1 MDHTPYRWI
10 PITRA
15 NHPDRL
21 HLSPVIAESIAITAA
36 TEEPAV
42 LVREQHRYLLLGP
55 QDRRLPRIA
64 QAAQAAEA
72 DGWPAFLRIGGGS
85 AVLLDE
91 GTLSFGATRPC
102 RDLTTLVR
110 NFHELA
116 AGAVAALRRLG
127 LPAEFGAAPGSYCE
141 GPYDI
146 VVRGQKVAG
155 VAQAIRQGFTL
166 VSGMLVVHQ
175 DPVAIT
181 DRIQRL
187 YRDAGSTQ
195 QLSASAVTSLDRLLG
210 RVPPTDELVAAL
222 AAGYAETLPLTPD
235 DVRPHEWAR
244 AEALMPQRRFPPPG
258 APQGGSGG

>member
-1 MDHTPYRWI
+1 MAR
-10 PITRA
+10 
-15 NHPDRL
+15 
-21 HLSPVIAESIAITAA
+21 
-36 TEEPAV
+36 
-42 LVREQHRYLLLGP
+42 
-55 QDRRLPRIA
+55 
-64 QAAQAAEA
+64 
-72 DGWPAFLRIGGGS
+72 LRIGGGS

-91 GTLSFGATRPC
+91 GTLSFGAARPC

-110 NFHELA
+110 NFHDLA

-166 VSGMLVVHQ
+166 VSGMLVVQQ

-187 YRDAGSTQ
+187 YQDAGSAK

-210 RVPPTDELVAAL
+210 RVPSTDELVAAL
-222 AAGYAETLPLTPD
+222 AAGYAETLSLEPD
-235 DVRPHEWAR
+235 DVRPEEWAR
-244 AEALMPQRRFPPPG
+244 AEALMHERRFPPSDPL
-258 APQGGSGG
+258 